1 MFPNAIQRLSNDFPL
16 MKADEFENI
25 SKNLMTYI
33 QKDKHVEYIINMLCN
48 KLKSHANT
56 DEQANEW
63 RNSSFCLT

>member
-1 MFPNAIQRLSNDFPL
+1 MRL
-16 MKADEFENI
+16 DEFENI

-56 DEQANEW
+56 EEQANEW
-63 RNSSFCLT
+63 RNSSFCLA